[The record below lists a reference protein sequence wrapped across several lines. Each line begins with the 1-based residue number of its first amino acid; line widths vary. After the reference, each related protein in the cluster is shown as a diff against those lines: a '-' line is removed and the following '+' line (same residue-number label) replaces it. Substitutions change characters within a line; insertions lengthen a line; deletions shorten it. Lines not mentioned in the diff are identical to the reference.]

1 MELSEDELIAA
12 IGRVL
17 SGAGPE
23 VRIGPGD
30 DAAVFAPSA
39 GAELVV
45 TTDILVEGVHFD
57 RALTSARDL
66 GGKAITVNV
75 SDVAAM
81 AASPRT
87 AVCALVL
94 PDDVDASWVM
104 ELVGGMRAAC
114 DEYAMWLVGGDL
126 SAGPTLTIGMTVIG
140 EVARGRAIGRAG
152 AEPGDAVVVTGEFG
166 GAAAGL
172 REARAG
178 RASEAALLRAHFR
191 PVARVGE
198 ARVLARHGARA
209 IIDVSDGLALDLSRL
224 CSASGV
230 GVRLT
235 TNAIPVA
242 EGATL
247 DEALGGG
254 EDYELLAAVPP
265 SAIEPARTELREGFG
280 VALTH
285 VGEFVAGRDLV
296 SIDEN
301 GVESMLRAMG
311 WDHFGR

>member
-17 SGAGPE
+17 SGTGPE

-30 DAAVFAPSA
+30 DAAVFAPSD

-66 GGKAITVNV
+66 GAKAITVNV

-126 SAGPTLTIGMTVIG
+126 SAGPTLTIGMTVTG
-140 EVARGRAIGRAG
+140 EVAPGRAIGRGG
-152 AEPGDAVVVTGEFG
+152 AEPGDAVVVTGELG

-172 REARAG
+172 REAHAG
-178 RASEAALLRAHFR
+178 RASDAALLRAHFR

-209 IIDVSDGLALDLSRL
+209 MIDVSDGLALDLSRL
-224 CSASGV
+224 CAASGV
-230 GVRLT
+230 GARLT
-235 TNAIPVA
+235 TGAIPVT

-247 DEALGGG
+247 EEALGGG
-254 EDYELLAAVPP
+254 EDYELLAAVPR
-265 SAIEPARTELREGFG
+265 SSIEPARDELREGFG
-280 VALTH
+280 VALTD
-285 VGEFVAGRDLV
+285 VGEFVADTGLV
-296 SIDEN
+296 SIDED
-301 GVESMLRAMG
+301 GVESTLRATG